1 MVEVTI
7 PIPIPN
13 IISTILFH
21 WKKLFYFDTQAHA
34 TIVLESV
41 LFHYQG
47 ETATVVVYR
56 SVLLGND

>member
-21 WKKLFYFDTQAHA
+21 WKKLLYFDTQAHA

-47 ETATVVVYR
+47 ETATVVV
-56 SVLLGND
+56 